1 MNHTLGHHILLD
13 LSGVARSLLD
23 DAKGLESEFVRAAER
38 GGAHVV
44 ESRFCRFQPQGV
56 SGVVILAESH
66 VTVHTWPELGFA
78 AVDVFTC
85 GEATIAR
92 RVSEEVVAALG
103 PRQHQTRTLQ
113 RGPLR
118 ELRAS

>member
-1 MNHTLGHHILLD
+1 VSQTLGHHILLE
-13 LSGVARSLLD
+13 LSGVTRSLLD
-23 DAKGLESEFVRAAER
+23 DAKGLEAELVRAAER

-44 ESRFCRFQPQGV
+44 ESRFCHFQPQGV

-66 VTVHTWPELGFA
+66 VTVHTWPEFGFA

-92 RVSEEVVAALG
+92 RVSEEVVAALR
-103 PRQHQTRTLQ
+103 PREHQTRTLQ